1 MIKIDKIEELC
12 KGKFVSL
19 KKLYYT
25 QDNKKKTW
33 EIASIFD
40 SVAVLIY
47 NVTQG
52 SFVLVKQFR
61 PPVYLKNNDG
71 YTYELCAGICDKDI
85 PLEQIAI
92 EEIYE
97 ETGYKVDSVIKINSF
112 WTAVGSA
119 GAKQTLFYAEV
130 EDKDRINQGGGIDNE
145 KIEVIHLPLNDM
157 EDFMENDDLVKTPGL
172 LYAFEWWKNQAIE
185 AMVEQTLEGN
195 NNEIN
200 F

>member
-1 MIKIDKIEELC
+1 MIKIDKIEEVC

-85 PLEQIAI
+85 ALSQIAI
-92 EEIYE
+92 EEIEE
-97 ETGYKVDSVIKINSF
+97 ETGYKVDSVVKINSF

-145 KIEVIHLPLNDM
+145 KIEVIHLPLNKM
-157 EDFMENDDLVKTPGL
+157 EDFMENEDLVKTPGL

-185 AMVEQTLEGN
+185 AMVEET
-195 NNEIN
+195 

>member
-1 MIKIDKIEELC
+1 MITIDKIEEIC

-25 QDNKKKTW
+25 QDEKKKVW

-40 SVAVLIY
+40 SVAILIY
-47 NVTQG
+47 NVTQT

-61 PPVYLKNNDG
+61 PPVFLKNGDG
-71 YTYELCAGICDKDI
+71 FTYELCAGIVDKDKS
-85 PLEQIAI
+85 LEQIAI

-97 ETGYKVDSVIKINSF
+97 ETGYKVNSVVKINSF

-119 GAKQTLFYAEV
+119 GAKQTLFYTEV
-130 EDKDRINQGGGIDNE
+130 EDSDRVNSGGGIDNE
-145 KIEVIHLPLNDM
+145 KIEVIHLPLKEMEEFM
-157 EDFMENDDLVKTPGL
+157 EDETKVKTPGL
-172 LYAFEWWKNQAIE
+172 LYAFEWWRNQAIE
-185 AMVEQTLEGN
+185 AMVEE
-195 NNEIN
+195 N

>member
-1 MIKIDKIEELC
+1 MITIDKIEEIC

-25 QDNKKKTW
+25 QDEKKKVW

-40 SVAVLIY
+40 SVAILIY
-47 NVTQG
+47 NVTQT

-61 PPVYLKNNDG
+61 PPVFLKNGDG
-71 YTYELCAGICDKDI
+71 FTYELCAGIVDKNKS
-85 PLEQIAI
+85 LEQIAI

-97 ETGYKVDSVIKINSF
+97 ETGYKVNSVVKINSF

-119 GAKQTLFYAEV
+119 GAKQTLFYTEV
-130 EDKDRINQGGGIDNE
+130 EDSDRVNSGGGIDNE
-145 KIEVIHLPLNDM
+145 KIEVIHLPLKEMEEFM
-157 EDFMENDDLVKTPGL
+157 EDETKVKTPGL
-172 LYAFEWWKNQAIE
+172 LYAFEWWRNQAIE
-185 AMVEQTLEGN
+185 AMVEE
-195 NNEIN
+195 N